1 MSEPEPEVAE
11 EEATEGTH
19 PVSDPDAELEHRNL
33 QFGWALAAL
42 FVVLFVGTF
51 GIAFAYNWLS

>member
-1 MSEPEPEVAE
+1 MSEPEPE
-11 EEATEGTH
+11 EAVGEAEGTH
-19 PVSDPDAELEHRNL
+19 PVSDPDAELERRNM

-42 FVVLFVGTF
+42 FVVLFAGTF